1 MGIPD
6 TPVKILCVEDE
17 EFISELYNRALT
29 KEGYDVT
36 IVSSGIDGL
45 NEARKNIY
53 DVMLLDI
60 MVPDILGIEVLR
72 KLRNETPNL
81 KTKIIITTNLEQS
94 EESREAIEKEADGYL
109 IKADIT
115 PKQLVTFLD
124 NLKLISS

>member
-17 EFISELYNRALT
+17 EFISELYKRALT

-36 IVSSGIDGL
+36 IVRSGTDGL
-45 NEARKNIY
+45 SEAKKNIY
-53 DVMLLDI
+53 DIMLLDI
-60 MVPDILGIEVLR
+60 MVPDILGVDILR
-72 KLRNETPNL
+72 QLRHEFPNL

-94 EESREAIEKEADGYL
+94 DEARAAIEKEADGYL
-109 IKADIT
+109 IKADVT

-124 NLKLISS
+124 NLKLG